1 MFKGNKGRK
10 ETTNPH
16 ERKRNTPNASAIKRT
31 PRPLTLG
38 LARDSM
44 SIAKDSQLTNC
55 SRVCEANYLTIFR
68 TKQDLTAKGDAYCS
82 KGKVKATWQGLG
94 RLYRTSQAILNY

>member
-16 ERKRNTPNASAIKRT
+16 ERERNTPNASAIKRT

-94 RLYRTSQAILNY
+94 RLYRTSSPF

>member
-1 MFKGNKGRK
+1 MYVQGEQGRK
-10 ETTNPH
+10 ETTDPM
-16 ERKRNTPNASAIKRT
+16 RGKGTLPKASATKRT
-31 PRPLTLG
+31 PRPRTLG

-44 SIAKDSQLTNC
+44 SIAKDSQPINC

-82 KGKVKATWQGLG
+82 KGKVKASRQG
-94 RLYRTSQAILNY
+94 

>member
-16 ERKRNTPNASAIKRT
+16 ERERNTPNASAIKRT

-82 KGKVKATWQGLG
+82 KGKVKASRQG
-94 RLYRTSQAILNY
+94 